1 MFKLFKPTL
10 LGLSVA
16 ISCSPVFAEQ
26 MPSMQDMWKV
36 IQQQQKMLEA
46 QKAKIAQLEG
56 HTETNKA
63 KIVATEEKVEAT
75 TQALEQTDNSYS
87 KVSQWFNKTSIGGYG
102 ELHYNNLDNQKDGG
116 SDKDELDLHR
126 FVLFFGHEFN
136 EDLRFFSELEV
147 EHALSGDG
155 KSGEVEL
162 EQAYIEY
169 DITDNVSAK
178 GGMFLMPFG
187 IVNETHEPPTFYGVE
202 RNPVEKNIIP
212 STWWE
217 GGAGINSHFDNGL
230 SADFGLTSGLYLTEG
245 NSFAVRKGRQK
256 VSKAKASSGALSG
269 RVKYTGVPG
278 LELSLSGYYQNDY
291 NQDQTDSTDGLKM
304 FETHAIYNIQ
314 DFTLKALYSQWKLDG
329 DKASAI
335 GADKQKG
342 WYIEPSYKVTP
353 KLGIFARYNVWD
365 NTAGSSSDSEYK
377 QVDLGVNYWLDEDV
391 VLKADYQNQSAP
403 DGKNEYDG
411 FNLGIGYQF

>member
-1 MFKLFKPTL
+1 MIKLFKPSL
-10 LGLSVA
+10 LGLTIA
-16 ISCSPVFAEQ
+16 ISCSPAFAEK
-26 MPSMQDMWKV
+26 MPSMQDMWNV

-46 QKAKIAQLEG
+46 QKAKIAELEG
-56 HTETNKA
+56 NTQSNKN

-75 TQALEQTDNSYS
+75 TQAIEKADSSYG
-87 KVSQWFNKTSIGGYG
+87 KVAEWFDKTTIGGYG
-102 ELHYNNLDNQKDGG
+102 ELHYNSLDNQKDGG

-169 DITDNVSAK
+169 DINDNVSAK
-178 GGMFLMPFG
+178 GGVFLMPFG
-187 IVNETHEPPTFYGVE
+187 ILNETHEPPTFYGVE

-217 GGAGINSHFDNGL
+217 GGAGLNARFDNGL
-230 SADFGLTSGLYLTEG
+230 STDFGITSGLYLTES
-245 NSFAVRKGRQK
+245 NSFAIRKGRQK
-256 VSKAKASSGALSG
+256 VSKAKANSGALSG

-278 LELSLSGYYQNDY
+278 LELSLAAYYQNDY
-291 NQDQTDSTDGLKM
+291 NQDQTDDSDALKM
-304 FETHAIYNIQ
+304 FETHAIYSIQ
-314 DFTLKALYSQWKLDG
+314 NFTVKALYASWILDG
-329 DKASAI
+329 DKANDI
-335 GADKQKG
+335 GADKQNG
-342 WYIEPSYKVTP
+342 WYIEPSFKITP
-353 KLGIFARYNVWD
+353 QLGVFARYNEWD
-365 NTAGSSSDSEYK
+365 NAAGNSSDSEYK
-377 QVDLGVNYWLDEDV
+377 QIDFGVNYWLDEDV